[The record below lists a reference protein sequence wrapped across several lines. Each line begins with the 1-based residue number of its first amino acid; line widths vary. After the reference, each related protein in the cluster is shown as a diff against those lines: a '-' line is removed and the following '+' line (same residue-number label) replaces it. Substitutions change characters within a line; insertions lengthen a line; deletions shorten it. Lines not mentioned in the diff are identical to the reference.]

1 MRLPPFILVHFF
13 GNCWS
18 YKSIDWLIMKKIF
31 IQGWTVRY
39 VIFSFSF
46 FVLICLAVCVLRG
59 HPLLGDGM
67 YDYRVKTI
75 MGRQVVT
82 GPEFTQVNRSQV
94 LPQATRD
101 MWVVSTG
108 DVHLNLYF
116 LKEDLSTSSHS
127 FSVGYPNFYFICY
140 IETLKNLKWK
150 FHKLCF
156 C

>member
-1 MRLPPFILVHFF
+1 
-13 GNCWS
+13 
-18 YKSIDWLIMKKIF
+18 MKKFF

-101 MWVVSTG
+101 M
-108 DVHLNLYF
+108 
-116 LKEDLSTSSHS
+116 
-127 FSVGYPNFYFICY
+127 
-140 IETLKNLKWK
+140 
-150 FHKLCF
+150 
-156 C
+156 

>member
-1 MRLPPFILVHFF
+1 
-13 GNCWS
+13 
-18 YKSIDWLIMKKIF
+18 MKKIF

-116 LKEDLSTSSHS
+116 LKKIEVLVATLS
-127 FSVGYPNFYFICY
+127 VLGIQIFISYVIC
-140 IETLKNLKWK
+140 IETLKMLNESCTNFVLVEQKIIK
-150 FHKLCF
+150 
-156 C
+156 